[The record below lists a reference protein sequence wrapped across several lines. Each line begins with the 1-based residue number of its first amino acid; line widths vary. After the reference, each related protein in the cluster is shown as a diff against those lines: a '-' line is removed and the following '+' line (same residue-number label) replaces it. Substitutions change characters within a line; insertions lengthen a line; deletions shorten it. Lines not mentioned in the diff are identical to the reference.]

1 MYIEGYEP
9 VDHGAMAGDSE
20 RALAYADAFFTKAAA
35 LGKTGGFKIRA
46 RHILVAPARWAA
58 LLDKHGTRVVWNY
71 RSNTFKA
78 SVGHYPI
85 VFHGSKL
92 AYEGVRVAPRGNVTG
107 GGDEGGGE
115 PEAPVRRLRIED
127 MAGLARIVRDRLKGE
142 EAVEK
147 ALRALGKEGRAARE
161 CTLPVSYEA
170 LLRDAGAAVGRV
182 QQFLGLNA
190 SEAHA
195 PLRRKATHDN
205 LCELVE
211 NHQDVCSAF
220 FGCSRL
226 RWMLEDPACTCS
238 RLVTNA
244 DFNSRRFCP

>member
-1 MYIEGYEP
+1 MHIEGYEP
-9 VDHGAMAGDSE
+9 VDHGDIAKNSTL
-20 RALAYADAFFTKAAA
+20 ALAYAEDFFQKATA

-46 RHILVAPARWAA
+46 RHILAAPASWAA
-58 LLDKHGTRVVWNY
+58 LMKKHDTRVVWNY

-92 AYEGVRVAPRGNVTG
+92 AYEGIRVEARGNETG
-107 GGDEGGGE
+107 ATAEEDSE
-115 PEAPVRRLRIED
+115 EAPVRRLLIED
-127 MAGLARIVRDRLKGE
+127 MEGLAGIVRDRLKGE
-142 EAVEK
+142 EVVEK
-147 ALRALGKEGRAARE
+147 ALRRLGDEGWHARE

-170 LLRDAGAAVGRV
+170 MLRDAAGTVGRV
-182 QQFLGLNA
+182 QQFLGLDA
-190 SEAHA
+190 SEVHA

-211 NHQDVCSAF
+211 NHQDVCNAF

-226 RWMLEDPACTCS
+226 RWMLEDPGCTCT
-238 RLVTNA
+238 RLVTNE
-244 DFNSRRFCP
+244 DFTSRKFCP